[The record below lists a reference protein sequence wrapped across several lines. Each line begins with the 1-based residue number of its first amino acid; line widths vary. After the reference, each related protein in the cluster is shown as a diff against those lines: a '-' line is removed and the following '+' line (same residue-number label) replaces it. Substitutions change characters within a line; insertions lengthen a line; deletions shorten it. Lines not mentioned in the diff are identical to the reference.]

1 MVKGTNMKKLTPK
14 ELSTKEVASETVT
27 TRYDWIEQ
35 KSVYTGYKF
44 GTVYTTATGPSYMP
58 DTRSTSD

>member
-35 KSVYTGYKF
+35 KSVYTGYKY
-44 GTVYTTATGPSYMP
+44 GTVYTTSTGADWCP
-58 DTRSTSD
+58 DSRSTSD